1 MNAGNVLGT
10 EDNLPA
16 KKWVSLVRRT
26 LNKNPGSCCYGGYR
40 TPSPVPDPV
49 VEQDA
54 DFEGSSRRLDSL
66 SYLHRRSFNLS
77 RSLRVEGNHMLSHQ
91 RLDRRF
97 SVCDPVSLGSRPSDF
112 DRNFPFMGSPDDHC
126 IEEDTSNEAYF
137 SPFPYGCGASA
148 PMEENDYQPNT
159 SRYFLVDMF
168 HKSLHMCVLVY
179 NFYFLNHSAC
189 GAFFLTFYV
198 PENDSINVVFLPGI
212 VWLPASKWSV
222 YFSPFGCAA
231 K

>member
-54 DFEGSSRRLDSL
+54 DFEGSSRRHDSL

-97 SVCDPVSLGSRPSDF
+97 SVCDPVSLGGRPSDF

-179 NFYFLNHSAC
+179 NFCFLNHSAY
-189 GAFFLTFYV
+189 GAFFF
-198 PENDSINVVFLPGI
+198 
-212 VWLPASKWSV
+212 
-222 YFSPFGCAA
+222 
-231 K
+231 

>member
-49 VEQDA
+49 VELDA
-54 DFEGSSRRLDSL
+54 DFEGSSRTQDSL
-66 SYLHRRSFNLS
+66 SFLHRRSFNLS
-77 RSLRVEGNHMLSHQ
+77 RSLRVEGNHMLSHP

-97 SVCDPVSLGSRPSDF
+97 SVCDPVSLGGRPSDF
-112 DRNFPFMGSPDDHC
+112 DENFPFMGSPDDHC
-126 IEEDTSNEAYF
+126 IEEDTSNGTYL
-137 SPFPYGCGASA
+137 SPFPYGYGASA
-148 PMEENDYQPNT
+148 PMEENNDQPNT
-159 SRYFLVDMF
+159 SRYSFPFFINLYTCLFLYTIFILLYHLTLTILLCFVSMF
-168 HKSLHMCVLVY
+168 LRLTTDVL
-179 NFYFLNHSAC
+179 F
-189 GAFFLTFYV
+189 
-198 PENDSINVVFLPGI
+198 IPGI
-212 VWLPASKWSV
+212 VWLPASRWLV
-222 YFSPFGCAA
+222 YFSPFGYAA